1 MSTAKKWSNVAVAME
16 SALGSNITI
25 TAISKASQG
34 VVTATNT
41 LSNGDFVKLSVQG
54 MFQLDGRVARVSSV
68 SGASLTL
75 EGVDTTLFDTF
86 TTGTAN
92 KITFGTSITTATTL
106 NASGGDFDFIDIT
119 TIHVNSKNQIPGAAL
134 SLIHI

>member
-41 LSNGDFVKLSVQG
+41 ISNGDFVKLSVQG
-54 MFQLDGRVARVSSV
+54 MFCL
-68 SGASLTL
+68 LY
-75 EGVDTTLFDTF
+75 
-86 TTGTAN
+86 
-92 KITFGTSITTATTL
+92 TS
-106 NASGGDFDFIDIT
+106 D
-119 TIHVNSKNQIPGAAL
+119 AADEQCMV
-134 SLIHI
+134 

>member
-41 LSNGDFVKLSVQG
+41 LSKAALPGTK
-54 MFQLDGRVARVSSV
+54 RWY
-68 SGASLTL
+68 AS
-75 EGVDTTLFDTF
+75 
-86 TTGTAN
+86 
-92 KITFGTSITTATTL
+92 
-106 NASGGDFDFIDIT
+106 
-119 TIHVNSKNQIPGAAL
+119 PGACK
-134 SLIHI
+134 